1 MRIVN
6 EFPHA
11 VRHVENI
18 WIPVPANGTDGAA
31 NLAAR
36 MWLPQDAEQNPVP
49 AIIECVP
56 YRKRDGLRF
65 RDDEMHPYTAGHG
78 YAVLRI
84 DLRGT
89 GESEGLPDDE
99 YTVAEQD
106 DLIAAIAW
114 IAAQPWCSGNV
125 GMMGISW
132 GGFNSLQVAA
142 RQPEALKAIITVDA
156 SDDRYNDDVH
166 YMQGVLLHDNFS
178 WACAMYAYA
187 VLPPDPE
194 LVGERWR
201 QMWQGRLRHY
211 RFPFRIWGGHQ
222 RRDAYWRQASVIE
235 DYSAIKCAVFAVGGW
250 EDGYS
255 NAVPRLCQ
263 HIKGPVKGWV
273 GPWGH
278 TYPHNGLPGP
288 AAGFLQEALRW
299 WDQWLKDKDTGVTKD
314 PKIIAWMNDS
324 YAPDPC
330 AMERPG
336 RWIAENAWPSPRIAT
351 ETVKFG
357 RHTLGHAPEAV
368 SLSVNS
374 PQTCGLSSVEWCS
387 YGGSDGDYPSEQ
399 RGDDG
404 MSLCFDGLPLKDR
417 CEIFG
422 MPVVE
427 LAFVVDKP
435 VARVAVRLNDV
446 APDGASTRVTFCVF
460 SLNHKDDQANPQDL
474 VPGQRYVARIP
485 LNYIAHAFLP
495 GHRLRVAVSTNY
507 WPMMMPAPEAVTLTL
522 FTEGCHLE
530 LPVRPTAAKDP
541 AFDLAEPEK
550 APHAPGHVT
559 REGSSKREARIDIA
573 TGETVLINHKDAG
586 GYHFSDIG
594 ITSDCRVIETYRIKP
609 NDPLSYHVEISYEQ
623 MLKGPDWE
631 ARTVSV
637 ASLTTRKDVFRIAA
651 RMDAYDNGTR
661 IFSDQEAYDLKRD
674 YC

>member
-99 YTVAEQD
+99 YTVEEQD

-427 LAFVVDKP
+427 LAFAVDKP